1 MPELEPMPIS
11 NVLPSP
17 PIIMRL
23 VSFPLRLSMTSTPE
37 ATAEAFSKRECSH
50 GTHQELS
57 GNGVVVTSRH
67 PVGETTMVLG
77 PAASKTSLMVVG
89 IAHPA
94 QALCPGASKDFSI
107 IYTPQRI
114 S

>member
-1 MPELEPMPIS
+1 
-11 NVLPSP
+11 
-17 PIIMRL
+17 
-23 VSFPLRLSMTSTPE
+23 
-37 ATAEAFSKRECSH
+37 
-50 GTHQELS
+50 
-57 GNGVVVTSRH
+57 VVVTSRQL
-67 PVGETTMVLG
+67 VGETTMVLG

-107 IYTPQRI
+107 LLA